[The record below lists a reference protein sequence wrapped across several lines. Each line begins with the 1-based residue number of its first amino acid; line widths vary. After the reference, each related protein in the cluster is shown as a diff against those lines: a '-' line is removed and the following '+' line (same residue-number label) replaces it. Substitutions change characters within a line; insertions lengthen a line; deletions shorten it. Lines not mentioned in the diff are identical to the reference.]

1 MGEKREMT
9 VLEVLAETMNI
20 LSNLKIPAVLASEIG
35 VPVEGCIKNL
45 HLCYE
50 ALSQKQTKEI
60 QDTLNEMEGK
70 TDEREADV

>member
-9 VLEVLAETMNI
+9 VLEVLVETMNI
-20 LSNLKIPAVLASEIG
+20 LSNLKIQAVLASEIG

-45 HLCYE
+45 QLCYG
-50 ALSQKQTKEI
+50 ALSQKQAKEI
-60 QDTLNEMEGK
+60 QDTLEEMEGK